1 MDYIF
6 LTKAYT
12 ESNDTSSTDERYTF
26 GNNILNKQYFEFSQK
41 LHSIL
46 RLKIKL
52 ILNILISNYTVIH
65 AETFIMVKDSKF
77 QSSNACDH
85 RVTQL
90 STTKWNIA
98 RKVLFILLHAISI
111 SCKF

>member
-26 GNNILNKQYFEFSQK
+26 GNNILNKQYFEFFQK

-52 ILNILISNYTVIH
+52 ILNILISNYIVIH
-65 AETFIMVKDSKF
+65 AETLIMVKDSKI
-77 QSSNACDH
+77 QSSNACEKCYLFYCM
-85 RVTQL
+85 QL
-90 STTKWNIA
+90 VYLASFKNQI
-98 RKVLFILLHAISI
+98 K
-111 SCKF
+111 

>member
-6 LTKAYT
+6 LTKEYT
-12 ESNDTSSTDERYTF
+12 ESNDTSSTDGRYTF

-52 ILNILISNYTVIH
+52 ILKNQEFIFSIKMDLYSEMKMHSIFSKIRQIPLI
-65 AETFIMVKDSKF
+65 
-77 QSSNACDH
+77 
-85 RVTQL
+85 
-90 STTKWNIA
+90 
-98 RKVLFILLHAISI
+98 
-111 SCKF
+111 